1 MEEPHH
7 EPQRLHTGQV
17 RTLVMPLHALRQT
30 IHLALCTLETLQKP
44 TSLLYAGT
52 STSFRMHCALCDLFR
67 STATLFLPKLVISWR
82 LLFLPTT

>member
-44 TSLLYAGT
+44 TSLLYAARQRH
-52 STSFRMHCALCDLFR
+52 FECIVPC
-67 STATLFLPKLVISWR
+67 VIYLDPQ
-82 LLFLPTT
+82 LLSSCQS